1 MLLAKKISAAVLLFI
16 IIITPAYTYPAE
28 NQPSWQGIIN
38 ADSINIR
45 SDSTV
50 SSKIICKI
58 NKGAQVEVVQ
68 GLYDWYQIRLPKRA
82 PSFIHKNLVLLL
94 GEGAARVLKNN
105 VNIRLSSDESSEILG
120 QVNKNEVINI
130 VGESGDW
137 YKIEPVNNSF
147 GWINKKFVDKYAG
160 INKAQDMQVSAQIE
174 KKDKIIKADKTKT
187 DENIFK
193 GIIKPYGK
201 VFRREATHKLIG
213 ENHQVFFLKG
223 NKASLDSLNYRKV
236 EILGKIIN
244 PDVRKYP
251 IIEVIKIEVLD

>member
-16 IIITPAYTYPAE
+16 ILITPAYTYPAE
-28 NQPSWQGIIN
+28 NQSSWQGVIN

-58 NKGAQVEVVQ
+58 NKGDLVEVVQ
-68 GLYDWYQIRLPKRA
+68 ELYEWYKIRLPKRA

-94 GEGAARVLKNN
+94 GEGTARVLKNN
-105 VNIRLSSDESSEILG
+105 VNIRLSADESSWILG
-120 QVNKNEVINI
+120 KVNKNEVINI

-147 GWINKKFVDKYAG
+147 GWINKRFVDKYAG
-160 INKAQDMQVSAQIE
+160 INKVEDRQVSAQIK
-174 KKDKIIKADKTKT
+174 KKDKIIKADKA
-187 DENIFK
+187 DENIFR
-193 GIIKPYGK
+193 GIIKPYGR
-201 VFRREATHKLIG
+201 VFRREATHKLIS
-213 ENHQVFFLKG
+213 ENNQVFFLKG
-223 NKASLDSLNYRKV
+223 TKASLDSLIYRKV
-236 EILGKIIN
+236 EVLGKIIN
-244 PDVRKYP
+244 PNVQKYP